1 MLSVTQVS
9 PHQQKVVDYTN
20 HFILIKREF
29 PDWALS
35 NLLAQLAT
43 SRSKSEIDLAEELLA
58 QYALGRIRPILN
70 IEGIRWT
77 PTEEC

>member
-1 MLSVTQVS
+1 MLNITHMS

-35 NLLAQLAT
+35 NLLSQLAI

-70 IEGIRWT
+70 IEGLRWT
-77 PTEEC
+77 QAEEC